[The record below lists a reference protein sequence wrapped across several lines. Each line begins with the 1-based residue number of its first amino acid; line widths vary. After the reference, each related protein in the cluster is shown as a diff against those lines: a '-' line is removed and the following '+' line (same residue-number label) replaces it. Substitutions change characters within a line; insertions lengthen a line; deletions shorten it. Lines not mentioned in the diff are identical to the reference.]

1 MLNARFT
8 SLVIIYAGCA
18 ILGGCTN
25 PRSGL
30 DDFSNRVVDAN
41 TDHPDAPMLL
51 DIPDV
56 TGEFLWAM
64 DPSPQPGS
72 IFYYQAT
79 LTLTKGTD
87 STTLMISLQP
97 LNFMTFAQVG
107 DPSVPDPNP
116 VEVSQLTGEFTAPVT
131 GDVPGPANSIA
142 GIPITAS
149 TTFDGVIRTKDFICG
164 DMNGA
169 VIAPINIDLNGSS
182 FGAVRIPDGMGPA
195 DVTPIANCDDFN
207 DVDAGVP
214 DAGNG
219 TPDAGST
226 PDAAPSPDAASPDA
240 GVADAMPADAT

>member
-1 MLNARFT
+1 MLNVRFT
-8 SLVIIYAGCA
+8 SLIAISASCALLAGCS
-18 ILGGCTN
+18 N
-25 PRSGL
+25 PRGGF
-30 DDFSNRVVDAN
+30 DDFGNRVIDAN

-72 IFYYQAT
+72 LFFYQAT

-97 LNFMTFAQVG
+97 LDFMTLQPVG

-116 VEVSQLTGEFTAPVT
+116 VEVSQTTGEFVAPVT
-131 GDVPGPANSIA
+131 GDVPGSANSIA

-149 TTFDGVIRTKDFICG
+149 TTFDGVIRTKDFLCG
-164 DMNGA
+164 GLNGA
-169 VIAPINIDLNGSS
+169 VTAPISIDLDGST
-182 FGAVRIPDGMGPA
+182 FAAVRIPDGMTAA

-207 DVDAGVP
+207 PDVDAGVP
-214 DAGNG
+214 DGG

-226 PDAAPSPDAASPDA
+226 PDASTADAASPDA
-240 GVADAMPADAT
+240 GVADATPTDA